1 VFLGVSRVRSRVIMN
16 HSNEAQTRNQG
27 KLIRTPKPI
36 IISDSMDAKMQPGS
50 T

>member
-1 VFLGVSRVRSRVIMN
+1 MN
-16 HSNEAQTRNQG
+16 HENEAQTRNQE

-36 IISDSMDAKMQPGS
+36 VISDDMDTKMKLGS